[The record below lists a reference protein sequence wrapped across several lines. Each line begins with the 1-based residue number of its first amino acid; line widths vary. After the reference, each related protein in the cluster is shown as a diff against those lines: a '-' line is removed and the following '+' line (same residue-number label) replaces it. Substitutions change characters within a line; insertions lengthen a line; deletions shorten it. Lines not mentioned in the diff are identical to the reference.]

1 MDKELVFSVKDAC
14 VSVKKR
20 IENLMQMTNGNSDNE
35 FHKLLDKI
43 SDIELNINEENAIDM
58 RNQLIDIQDDVD
70 NLYFNSQGRKI

>member
-20 IENLMQMTNGNSDNE
+20 IENLMQMTNGNNDNE

-70 NLYFNSQGRKI
+70 NLYINSQGRKI